1 MAQANPKD
9 SKEQSK
15 VMTTASATT
24 TTNPLP
30 RNLLLGAAAGLVG
43 GIVFGLMM
51 TMMGMIGMIGALAGQ
66 MGNVPVS
73 WAIHLVISA
82 IIGAGFGL
90 LAPYAGSTLG
100 RVLGAGLVYGLV
112 WWFLGPLLIMP
123 TMMGMGPQLT
133 PAAMSSAMS
142 SLVGHLVY
150 GLVAAY
156 AWFWLSRRQG

>member
-1 MAQANPKD
+1 MSAVTANP
-9 SKEQSK
+9 
-15 VMTTASATT
+15 TTST
-24 TTNPLP
+24 LP
-30 RNLLLGAAAGLVG
+30 RFLALGAAAGLAG

-90 LAPYAGSTLG
+90 VAPFAGAALG
-100 RVLGAGLVYGLV
+100 RVLGAGAVYGLV

-123 TMMGMGPQLT
+123 TMMGMGPQLS
-133 PAAMSSAMS
+133 PAGMSAAMP
-142 SLVGHLVY
+142 SLVGHLVF
-150 GLVAAY
+150 GLVTAY
-156 AWFWLSRRQG
+156 AWHWLSRRQT